1 MLLRGAL
8 WEAHKNRCKQG
19 AAVFAFVNWGRIA
32 EPISYS
38 RSTVAAVG
46 ESPAFIVLS
55 ALVGIRV
62 ALSVACFDLW

>member
-32 EPISYS
+32 EPRQLNVS
-38 RSTVAAVG
+38 RAAAVG
-46 ESPAFIVLS
+46 QSPTFILLSGMMKKPESL
-55 ALVGIRV
+55 
-62 ALSVACFDLW
+62 